1 MSVGNASP
9 LGEAVSEETLV
20 NIPEELAAET
30 TTESG
35 IMRIDQAEDE
45 GPKTYTVKYDDK
57 GKPVRIE
64 VHYNWKLAVL
74 RLAIPL
80 AIMSIPMVIWGGALF
95 LAFSTNVDDNIGS
108 YSLTA
113 MSAILLTILA
123 FTSLVLFIKWLCP
136 KVLGW

>member
-1 MSVGNASP
+1 MSVANASP

-35 IMRIDQAEDE
+35 IKRYELA
-45 GPKTYTVKYDDK
+45 YDDK
-57 GKPVRIE
+57 GKPVRIT
-64 VHYNWKLAVL
+64 VHYNWKLAVP

-80 AIMSIPMVIWGGALF
+80 AIMSILMVIWGALF
-95 LAFSTNVDDNIGS
+95 LAFSANVDPRAPRLIGG
-108 YSLTA
+108 SLTA
-113 MSAILLTILA
+113 MSAILLTFGIILA

-136 KVLGW
+136 KALPHGDGN